1 MFAELLRQQL
11 GSLVELS
18 PFQIEEL
25 QKHFE
30 LMQRWNKVLNLTR
43 IRETPEIVRRHYCES
58 LFLGTQLPPGEL
70 SIADVGSGAGFPGIT
85 VAILRP
91 ECTVVLVE
99 SHQRKSVFLRQATRE
114 MPNTR
119 VVATRI
125 EDVTENFDWAIVRAV
140 KYTDI
145 ERPLSKLAVGVAIF
159 GGEDSPLGHC
169 FTWNAPVSLP
179 WGTKQYLWLGTRS
192 ST

>member
-1 MFAELLRQQL
+1 VFAELLRDRL
-11 GSLVELS
+11 GSVVELS
-18 PFQIEEL
+18 SFQL
-25 QKHFE
+25 GQLKKHFE
-30 LMQRWNKVLNLTR
+30 LMHRWNKVLNLTS
-43 IRETPEIVRRHYCES
+43 IQEAGEVVERHYCES

-70 SIADVGSGAGFPGIT
+70 SIADVGSGAGFPGIP